1 MRSVKKNSPA
11 SEPAADEPV
20 EIFTDEYFM
29 RAALREAEKAEM
41 NHEVPVGAVAV
52 KDGMIVAR
60 AWNQVELLKD
70 ATAHAEILALTSLS
84 AQLGDWRM
92 DGVTLYVTKEPCAM
106 CAGALVNARVERV
119 VYGFADP
126 RSGCCGSA
134 LDVTGFP
141 GMLHQ
146 VKVTGGVLELECAE
160 QFKEFFRKV
169 RNGELP
175 KKPLSGNTKGD
186 FLP

>member
-1 MRSVKKNSPA
+1 MKSEKKNFPENNLA
-11 SEPAADEPV
+11 VP

-29 RAALREAEKAEM
+29 RAALREAEKAEL

-52 KDGMIVAR
+52 KDGMIAAR

-70 ATAHAEILALTSLS
+70 ATAHAEILILTALSSL
-84 AQLGDWRM
+84 LGDWRL

-106 CAGALVNARVERV
+106 CAGALVNARIERV

-126 RSGCCGSA
+126 RCGCCGSA
-134 LDVTGFP
+134 LNITGFP

-160 QFKEFFRKV
+160 QFKNFFRKV
-169 RNGELP
+169 RSGEIP
-175 KKPLSGNTKGD
+175 KKNSLPGNDHGD
-186 FLP
+186 LKS

>member
-1 MRSVKKNSPA
+1 MRYGKKNSPENDSGA
-11 SEPAADEPV
+11 GDSPQ

-29 RAALREAEKAEM
+29 RAALREAEKAEL

-52 KDGMIVAR
+52 KNGMIVAR

-70 ATAHAEILALTSLS
+70 ATAHAEILALSALS
-84 AQLGDWRM
+84 AQQGDWRM

-134 LDVTGFP
+134 LDITGFP

-146 VKVTGGVLELECAE
+146 VQVTGGVLELECTE
-160 QFKEFFRKV
+160 QFKAFFRKV
-169 RNGELP
+169 RCGELP
-175 KKPLSGNTKGD
+175 KGGSSGNSEGVLK
-186 FLP
+186 